1 MNHAKLKLAFA
12 GTPELARIVLKSLI
26 DTNQHNIGIVF
37 TKPDRPAGRG
47 HKIKQS
53 EVKICAIENNIQ
65 TFQPENSRDLES
77 YYLENYDLLLVVA
90 YGLLLTPKVLV
101 KPKFGCINIHTSLL
115 PHWRGAAPIQRA
127 IEAGDKKT
135 GITIIQMDKNM
146 DTGPILKQIVC
157 PINNQDTSGNLHARL
172 ADISAIHIHDAL
184 EKIASGKINAIK
196 QDDSKATYAKKISKQ
211 DAKLDWNKPAKEL
224 ERKIRAYNP
233 TPVAHITL
241 KGITMRIWEAK
252 IKPTTNKLK
261 PGTILSE
268 KSTLDIVTSQ
278 DLLSITKLQLPGK
291 KIILAK
297 DFLNGHADFIN
308 DKLDK

>member
-26 DTNQHNIGIVF
+26 DTNQYNIGIVF

-90 YGLLLTPKVLV
+90 YGLLLTPKALV

-127 IEAGDKKT
+127 IEAGDIKT
-135 GITIIQMDKNM
+135 GITITQMDKNL

-157 PINNQDTSGNLHARL
+157 PISNQDTSGSLHARL
-172 ADISAIHIHDAL
+172 ADISATHIHSAL

-233 TPVAHITL
+233 SPVAHITL

-252 IKPTTNKLK
+252 IKPATNKFK

-291 KIILAK
+291 KIISAK
-297 DFLNGHADFIN
+297 DFLNGHADFIS

>member
-26 DTNQHNIGIVF
+26 DTNQHNIGIDF

-146 DTGPILKQIVC
+146 DTKVAISILKRNNC
-157 PINNQDTSGNLHARL
+157 KKAINVVREARDMLGANGLLEENHIMRHLVNLESVKTYEGTE
-172 ADISAIHIHDAL
+172 DIHSL
-184 EKIASGKINAIK
+184 
-196 QDDSKATYAKKISKQ
+196 
-211 DAKLDWNKPAKEL
+211 
-224 ERKIRAYNP
+224 
-233 TPVAHITL
+233 
-241 KGITMRIWEAK
+241 
-252 IKPTTNKLK
+252 
-261 PGTILSE
+261 IL
-268 KSTLDIVTSQ
+268 
-278 DLLSITKLQLPGK
+278 G
-291 KIILAK
+291 
-297 DFLNGHADFIN
+297 
-308 DKLDK
+308 

>member
-12 GTPELARIVLKSLI
+12 GTPELARIVLKSLVV
-26 DTNQHNIGIVF
+26 TNQHSIGIVF

-53 EVKICAIENNIQ
+53 EVKVCAIENNIQ

-77 YYLENYDLLLVVA
+77 YHLENYDLLLVVA

-135 GITIIQMDKNM
+135 GITITQMDKNL
-146 DTGPILKQIVC
+146 DTGPILKQIAC
-157 PINNQDTSGNLHARL
+157 PISNQDTSGSLHDRL
-172 ADISAIHIHDAL
+172 ADISATHIHDAL
-184 EKIASGKINAIK
+184 EKIASGEINAIK
-196 QDDSKATYAKKISKQ
+196 QDNSKATYAKKISKQ
-211 DAKLDWNKPAKEL
+211 DAKLNWNEPAKEL

-233 TPVAHITL
+233 SPVAHITL

-252 IKPTTNKLK
+252 IKPATNKLK
-261 PGTILSE
+261 PGTILSG

-297 DFLNGHADFIN
+297 DFLNSHAGFIN

>member
-77 YYLENYDLLLVVA
+77 YHLENYDLLLVVA
-90 YGLLLTPKVLV
+90 YGLLLTPKALV

-135 GITIIQMDKNM
+135 GITITQMDKNL

-157 PINNQDTSGNLHARL
+157 PISNQDTSGSLHTRL
-172 ADISAIHIHDAL
+172 ADISATHIHDAL
-184 EKIASGKINAIK
+184 EKIASGKISAIK

-233 TPVAHITL
+233 SPVAHTTL

-252 IKPTTNKLK
+252 IKPATNKFK

-297 DFLNGHADFIN
+297 DFLNGHADFIS

>member
-1 MNHAKLKLAFA
+1 MNHVKLKLAFA
-12 GTPELARIVLKSLI
+12 GTPELARIVLESLI
-26 DTNQHNIGIVF
+26 DTNQHNIEIVF

-47 HKIKQS
+47 RKIKQS

-77 YYLENYDLLLVVA
+77 YHLENYDLLLVVA
-90 YGLLLTPKVLV
+90 YGLLLTQKVLV

-135 GITIIQMDKNM
+135 GITITQMDKNL

-157 PINNQDTSGNLHARL
+157 PISNQDTSGSLHARL
-172 ADISAIHIHDAL
+172 ADISATHIHDTL
-184 EKIASGKINAIK
+184 EKIASGKINEIK

-233 TPVAHITL
+233 SPVAHLTL

-252 IKPTTNKLK
+252 IKPSTNKLK
-261 PGTILSE
+261 PGTILDE

-297 DFLNGHADFIN
+297 DFLNSHADFIN